1 MGYQISALACAC
13 YATSCCLLFSFLA
26 CLHCRDSEQGCAWEE
41 QTTLRRSRNQQ
52 LAALQQQLHEGAA
65 EPESTHH
72 Q

>member
-13 YATSCCLLFSFLA
+13 YAISCCLPFSLLA
-26 CLHCRDSEQGCAWEE
+26 CLHCRDSALGCAWEE
-41 QTTLRRSRNQQ
+41 QTTLRRSSNQQ

>member
-41 QTTLRRSRNQQ
+41 QTTSRIALRF
-52 LAALQQQLHEGAA
+52 LCALQAVRR
-65 EPESTHH
+65 
-72 Q
+72 